1 MLFRSLSLEDIFLE
15 MTKNNVNSM
24 KVQSE
29 ENLQNMEN
37 DMQEQSLDEDGADEG
52 EEE

>member
-1 MLFRSLSLEDIFLE
+1 

-37 DMQEQSLDEDGADEG
+37 DMQEQSLDEDGADER